1 MSDII
6 AMHRGDL
13 VAAVTDAVKPL
24 KAELDECHKV
34 RDQWCKEFAEQRDDA
49 IALTKRC
56 AVLETAI
63 RMVIART
70 DETALANELRLILRG
85 SANDGGSE
93 HGP

>member
-6 AMHRGDL
+6 AVHRHDL
-13 VAAVTDAVKPL
+13 VDAVTDAVKPL
-24 KAELDECHKV
+24 KVDLDECRKV
-34 RDQWCKEFAEQRDDA
+34 RDQWCKEFTEQRDDA

-70 DETALANELRLILRG
+70 DETALANELRFILRG
-85 SANDGGSE
+85 SDADGGSE
-93 HGP
+93 HG